1 MAKRKL
7 RGGANSVT
15 VFRSSSRH
23 GDIEMNQVAS
33 GTPLGGGLT

>member
-7 RGGANSVT
+7 RGGAVMALG
-15 VFRSSSRH
+15 SSSRR

-33 GTPLGGGLT
+33 GMLLGGGLT